1 MASHTLL
8 PLLLLPFLFAAATA
22 ADIDIA
28 QGPTP
33 PEEATTNLTSI
44 LAKGEQYTTLLRL
57 LNSTGVDEQLAI
69 QLNNSYD
76 GLTFFAPTDAAF
88 ARRLRAGALNALS
101 DQQQV
106 QLLLYHVLPRY
117 YSLATFQ
124 TASNPLRTEAS
135 GPGGAYAVNVTAT
148 TQNSLVNV
156 STGLVDVPLGST
168 MLAKFP
174 LAVYSVDEVLLPEQ
188 MFGNQAGSS
197 VAPAPAPARQ
207 PGTKATGRKKGGAA
221 EPKSDVAGEPSAAGT
236 EEDDE
241 AESSNAAAGLVGNVE
256 WSLFAALALIMAV
269 VNIAAP

>member
-8 PLLLLPFLFAAATA
+8 LLLLPFLFAAATA
-22 ADIDIA
+22 ADIA

-33 PEEATTNLTSI
+33 PEATTNLTSI

-57 LNSTGVDEQLAI
+57 LNSTGVNEQLAI

-88 ARRLRAGALNALS
+88 ARLRAGALNALS

-148 TQNSLVNV
+148 TENSLVNV

-188 MFGNQAGSS
+188 MFGKQAGS
-197 VAPAPAPARQ
+197 VASAPEPAKQ

-221 EPKSDVAGEPSAAGT
+221 APKGDVAAEPSAAGT
-236 EEDDE
+236 EADDE
-241 AESSNAAAGLVGNVE
+241 AESSNAAAGFVGNVE
-256 WSLFAALALIMAV
+256 WSTVAALALMAV
-269 VNIAAP
+269 VNIAAVA